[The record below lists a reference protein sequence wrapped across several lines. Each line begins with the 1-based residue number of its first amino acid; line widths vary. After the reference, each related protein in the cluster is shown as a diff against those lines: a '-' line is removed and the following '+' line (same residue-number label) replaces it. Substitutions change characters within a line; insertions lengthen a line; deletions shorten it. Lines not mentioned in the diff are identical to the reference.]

1 MTPEDINIEY
11 LQTKKLLLISDT
23 WYPYEYITN
32 FVSKLITGK
41 VFVYSSPASTARF
54 IKVYLKVFANRK
66 VNLIKDKNFNIFFD
80 DKINDYIVVVFFGKK
95 RVKETDLL
103 EILAKKLLTSYQD
116 VIIVYPDG
124 VDYDEDSSLFK
135 R

>member
-1 MTPEDINIEY
+1 MAPENINLEY

-23 WYPYEYITN
+23 WYPYEYITG
-32 FVSKLITGK
+32 FVGKLVTGK

-54 IKVYLKVFANRK
+54 IKVYLIVFANRK
-66 VNLIKDKNFNIFFD
+66 VNLSKAKNFNIFFD
-80 DKINDYIVVVFFGKK
+80 DKINEYVVVVFFGKK
-95 RVKETDLL
+95 TVKETDLL

-135 R
+135 